1 MSAQKRKIKS
11 ERDMFTLEQTLAI
24 AQNIMKAKFF
34 VMEQVRNAQLIAMQG
49 KQAMSSIML
58 TATEEIN
65 EGTMSIGTFMKVLG
79 PAGIIAYGASL
90 GVAIA
95 SIIKARKAAQNQI
108 RNIVPEAGG
117 GGGGSA
123 PAVQAPAFNVVGATQ
138 ESQLAQAIAGADDKP
153 IKAFVVATDVSTAQ
167 ELERSTIEGASI

>member
-1 MSAQKRKIKS
+1 
-11 ERDMFTLEQTLAI
+11 
-24 AQNIMKAKFF
+24 
-34 VMEQVRNAQLIAMQG
+34 
-49 KQAMSSIML
+49 
-58 TATEEIN
+58 
-65 EGTMSIGTFMKVLG
+65 MSIGNFMKVLG

-123 PAVQAPAFNVVGATQ
+123 PAVQAPAFNVVGAT
-138 ESQLAQAIAGADDKP
+138 ETSQLAQAMGGQEEKP
-153 IKAFVVATDVSTAQ
+153 IKAFVVASDVSTAQ
-167 ELERSTIEGASI
+167 ELERSAIEGSSIG